1 MKRGNKS
8 VVANGKSSS
17 GLSSLVA
24 KKTYLNGELK
34 AKREVVKG
42 RDISSKTDIHYL
54 NPRNQEALTLDAV
67 SDIYPSI
74 KENGV
79 NTEGVA
85 VERDGKFL
93 VLDASRRRFC
103 CIEGEQDLPL
113 WVIEGEPTDT
123 QLLKIINDSQEVK
136 KWSYPEHGEYLI
148 KIAKL
153 KGLDVEALKIDE
165 LAKELG
171 LGRESLRKRLESL
184 DISADLRMVFPDYE
198 GIPNAYYGEL
208 AKVQRSITKAKK
220 DVADLVGAFSTKIK
234 KEVYTGSVSERQKKI
249 LDALKEFVSHSL
261 GKKGGSAWTEKNLG
275 IFDVKGVSAKRKT
288 SKDGR
293 KTVFEFNRLPA
304 EVQRKINDLVEQV
317 LEQEQNVVDG

>member
-1 MKRGNKS
+1 MKRGTKGS
-8 VVANGKSSS
+8 VVNGKSSS
-17 GLSSLVA
+17 GLSGLLA

-42 RDISSKTDIHYL
+42 KDISSKTDIHYL

-85 VERDGKFL
+85 VEKDGKFY

-103 CIEGEQDLPL
+103 CIEGDQDLPL
-113 WVIEGEPTDT
+113 WVIEGEPTDP

-153 KGLDVEALKIDE
+153 KKLDIETLKLEE

-171 LGRESLRKRLESL
+171 LGKESLRKRLESL
-184 DISADLRMVFPDYE
+184 NISDELRMVFPDYE
-198 GIPNAYYGEL
+198 GIPNTYYSEL
-208 AKVQRSITKAKK
+208 AKIQRSITKSEK
-220 DVADLVGAFSTKIK
+220 DAVELLERFNHKLK
-234 KEVYTGSVSERQKKI
+234 NLELTGSVFERQKKT
-249 LDALKEFVSHSL
+249 LEALKEFASHFL
-261 GKKGGSAWTEKNLG
+261 GKKSGSAWTEKNLG
-275 IFDVKGVSAKRKT
+275 SFDVKGMSAKRKI

-293 KTVFEFNRLPA
+293 KVVFEFNRLPA
-304 EVQRKINDLVEQV
+304 EVQRKINDLVEQT
-317 LEQEQNVVDG
+317 LEQER